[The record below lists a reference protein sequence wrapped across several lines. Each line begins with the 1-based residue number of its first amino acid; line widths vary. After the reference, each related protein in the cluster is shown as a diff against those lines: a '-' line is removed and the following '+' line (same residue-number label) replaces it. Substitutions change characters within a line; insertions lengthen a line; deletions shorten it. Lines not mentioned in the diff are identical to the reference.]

1 MNLRDVARDITE
13 LPRKAIIYVP
23 RSDVTVEGTTPALLV
38 MADDEAPAEW
48 RYLLEVLIAWE
59 VLEVWSAWRADRVPS
74 VDEACSAIIYY
85 AENDAYQPED
95 E

>member
-1 MNLRDVARDITE
+1 MAAAVL
-13 LPRKAIIYVP
+13 
-23 RSDVTVEGTTPALLV
+23 ALLV
-38 MADDEAPAEW
+38 MADDEPPAEW
-48 RYLLEVLIAWE
+48 QYLLEVLIAWE
-59 VLEVWSAWRADRVPS
+59 VLEVWSAWRSERAPS